1 MTDSQFSKAI
11 QQRDGGFCRVC
22 QKPSHEV
29 HHIVRREVLSVR
41 WDEQNGISLCW
52 KCHRKAHGK
61 DREVMHRIKSVMEML
76 YGDDWQRNLEKKSG
90 EIIKLPRDS
99 F

>member
-1 MTDSQFSKAI
+1 MTDSQFSKTI

-22 QKPSHEV
+22 LKLSNEV

-41 WDEQNGISLCW
+41 YEEQNGISLCW
-52 KCHRKAHGK
+52 KCHRRAHGK
-61 DREVMHRIKSVMEML
+61 YREVLQKIKAVMEMF

-90 EIIKLPRDS
+90 EIVKL
-99 F
+99 